1 MRALTR
7 KLLRDL
13 WHLKGQATAIALVVA
28 SGVAVLV
35 MSMSTL
41 ESLRLSQA
49 TYYERYRFAN
59 VFARLKRAPEPLAAR
74 VAEIPGV
81 ARVETRVVADVVLD
95 VEGMAEPA
103 VGRLVSI
110 PERPTA
116 HLNALYL
123 RRGRDIEP
131 GHPDEVLV
139 SEAFADAN
147 RLEPGDSVSAVV
159 NGRWTRLAITGV
171 ALSPE
176 YVYQIRGGDLLPD
189 DRHFGVFWMGRDAL
203 EAALDMDGAFNDI
216 SVTLTRGAS
225 EDEVIDRLD
234 RLLDR
239 YGGRALGRDDQP
251 SHRYLASELAE
262 LRGSGLV
269 IPPIFLGV
277 AAFLLNVVLARLVGT
292 QRGQIATLKAFGYS
306 NGAIALHYLEL
317 VSLIVLVGA
326 ALGVAAG
333 IWLGIALTEM
343 YTRFFRFPVLEFR
356 LDPGTTAL
364 AVLVSGAASLAG
376 GVGAV
381 RRVAAL
387 PPAAAMQPEPPAR
400 FRPTIVERLGF
411 HRWLSPPGRMILRNL
426 ERRPFRAFVAVLAM
440 SLSVAI
446 LVVGGASGDAV
457 RFILDVQFTRA
468 QRDDVTVTLA
478 DPRSSRV
485 RQELAHLPGVTYV
498 EPFRAVPAT
507 LRSGHRTYRTAVL
520 GLPSNAELRRL
531 VDRELRVV
539 RVPPEGAVL
548 TTQLAEMLRV
558 GRGDLLTIEALEGAR
573 PIRTVVVA
581 DLVDEL
587 VGVSAYM
594 NLRAL
599 NRLMREQ
606 EVVSGAFLSVDPLD
620 TGRLYRR
627 LKATPGVAGVT
638 VREAALATLRQT
650 LAEAM
655 RRVRVVQVVF
665 AVIIAAGV
673 VYNAARIA
681 LSERS
686 RELATLRVVGL
697 TRAEISLI
705 LLGELALLAA
715 LAVPPGLALGY
726 ALAALVT
733 LAYRTELFRLPLVV
747 APSTYAFAA
756 VVVAAA
762 AALSALAVR
771 RRLDRL
777 DLVAVLKARE

>member
-387 PPAAAMQPEPPAR
+387 PPAAAMQPEPPTR